1 MKKTY
6 SLLLVLVLS
15 LSSLLAACGNNNEAT
30 ETKDGETKEDFKTQ
44 IQGAPVYN
52 FFQFV
57 LVFAPEPAR
66 TLSSNYGPY

>member
-15 LSSLLAACGNNNEAT
+15 FSSLLAACGNNNEAT
-30 ETKDGETKEDFKTQ
+30 ETKEDFKTQ